1 VRPALRAVLRESGCA
16 RAYDGFAAACCA
28 VPTGNP
34 AREGS
39 EDTIMSTLY
48 VREGGE
54 YREATASDVFQRAQA
69 LMAQRFRAG
78 TAVLDSPGKMR
89 EFLRLRLGTLDHE
102 VFSVLFL
109 TSRHR
114 LIEYVE
120 LFRGTLDGASV
131 HPREVVKE
139 ALARNAGAVIC
150 CHAHPS
156 GDPTPS
162 QADELVTRRLK
173 AALELVQIRLLDH
186 LVIGESISSMCE
198 LGLM

>member
-1 VRPALRAVLRESGCA
+1 
-16 RAYDGFAAACCA
+16 
-28 VPTGNP
+28 
-34 AREGS
+34 
-39 EDTIMSTLY
+39 MSTLY
-48 VREGGE
+48 VREGGQ
-54 YREATASDVFQRAQA
+54 YREASAGHVFERAQA

-78 TAVLDSPGKMR
+78 TPVLDSPAKMR
-89 EFLRLRLGTLDHE
+89 EFLKLRLGTLDYE

-109 TSRHR
+109 NNRHR

-120 LFRGTLDGASV
+120 LFRGTIDGASV

-139 ALARNAGAVIC
+139 ALARNAAAAIC

-173 AALELVQIRLLDH
+173 EALALVQVRLLDH
-186 LVIGESISSMCE
+186 IIIGDGVTSMCE